1 MRGEAARLGMKASS
15 VSAQLRVPG
24 RGRAVGRGP
33 WELGDLVLPKSRREL
48 VRTRLSHVR
57 ILKRLT

>member
-1 MRGEAARLGMKASS
+1 MRGRQRGLDEGSS
-15 VSAQLRVPG
+15 VSAHLGTRSG
-24 RGRAVGRGP
+24 RCRGRGP
-33 WELGDLVLPKSRREL
+33 WELGDLVLPKKPREL